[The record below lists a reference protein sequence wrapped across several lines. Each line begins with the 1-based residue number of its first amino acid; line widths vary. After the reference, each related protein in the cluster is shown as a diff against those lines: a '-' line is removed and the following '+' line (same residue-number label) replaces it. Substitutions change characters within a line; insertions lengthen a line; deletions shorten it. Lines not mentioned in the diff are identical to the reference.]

1 MPLAH
6 HPEGVIFGTL
16 IAYSRGKGLTQ
27 KKYVKIIHSYD
38 VQGPGSPLY
47 Y

>member
-1 MPLAH
+1 MHSAH

-27 KKYVKIIHSYD
+27 KKYAKIIHRYD
-38 VQGPGSPLY
+38 V
-47 Y
+47 